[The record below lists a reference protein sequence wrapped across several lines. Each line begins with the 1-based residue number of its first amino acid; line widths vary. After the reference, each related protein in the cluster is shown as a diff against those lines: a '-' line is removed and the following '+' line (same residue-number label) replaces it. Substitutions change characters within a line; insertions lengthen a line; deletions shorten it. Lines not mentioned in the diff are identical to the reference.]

1 MRNKKALVA
10 AGLATTLIATNT
22 AQAAAEVRLLAD
34 TDAKEQDRE
43 DAADTT
49 GKGTPNEDG
58 NYNIVFITVDQQHY
72 FDEYPEGTDYK
83 ARKLLEEM
91 GTTFEKHYACSNMST
106 SSRAVMF
113 TGEHVVHNGMHD
125 NTDFFW
131 QGALDEEIE
140 TIGDRMRQ
148 AGFYTALKGKWHMG
162 NSGTLNNSD
171 EEELT
176 SLEDYGFS
184 DWGGKDYIG
193 QVHEG
198 NEIDPKIVSESVEWL
213 SDKGKELND
222 SGKSFFLTVDLIN
235 PHDIMDYNNIGYDSK
250 VMELAGAPD
259 DELYNK
265 TYDEPA
271 PSSWDFDLTA
281 EDVPR
286 SLSVFRNNWAITSGY
301 DSTEDEWKDYQ
312 DYYFNCIQDSDNNLY
327 DLLTYMDENG
337 FFDNTII
344 VFTADHGEMHGSH
357 ALKSKGGF
365 LYENN
370 IHVPLTIVHP
380 DYEGGKRVSAVTS
393 HMDLAPTFIDLTNIP
408 ADEKEKA
415 MEGLNGKSLVPLLD
429 GSKTSVRDAALFCF
443 EMLSQCALI
452 YHQDEDG
459 NLIYEFD
466 PTVRGMVR
474 GIVTEDYKFARY
486 FAPGDYNTPENM
498 DELLEHNDVQ
508 LFSLK
513 DDPEELDNLAADPEK
528 NADLILEMND
538 LLNQMIEEE
547 VGEDNGEYMV
557 ETLKVLEARI
567 ADLNAGKG
575 PQASSADEAQESSS
589 DENTASDGAEKEG
602 SQDEQVNNIM
612 EILRSLYEALQ
623 NLFEGK

>member
-10 AGLATTLIATNT
+10 AGLATTMIAVNT
-22 AQAAAEVRLLAD
+22 AQAAAAVGLNTD

-43 DAADTT
+43 DAADAT
-49 GKGTPNEDG
+49 GNGTPNEDG

-113 TGEHVVHNGMHD
+113 TGEHVIQNGMHD

-131 QGALDEEIE
+131 QGALDEDID
-140 TIGDRMRQ
+140 TIGDRMKQ
-148 AGFYTALKGKWHMG
+148 AGYYTALKGKWHMG
-162 NSGTLNNSD
+162 NSGTLDNSD

-193 QVHEG
+193 KVHEG

-213 SDKGKELND
+213 SDKGKELNE

-259 DELYNK
+259 DELYDK
-265 TYDEPA
+265 TYDDPA
-271 PSSWDFDLTA
+271 PSSWDYDLEA
-281 EDVPR
+281 EDVPG
-286 SLSVFRNNWAITSGY
+286 SLSVFRNNWAISSGY
-301 DSTEDEWKDYQ
+301 DSTEEEWKDYQ
-312 DYYFNCIQDSDNNLY
+312 DYYYNCIQDSDNNLY

-380 DYEGGKRVSAVTS
+380 DFEGGKRVSAVTS

-408 ADEKEKA
+408 ADEKEEA
-415 MEGLNGKSLVPLLD
+415 MDGLNGKSLVPLLD
-429 GSKTSVRDAALFCF
+429 GSKKSVRDASLFCF

-486 FAPGDYNTPENM
+486 FAPNDYNTPKTM
-498 DELLEHNDVQ
+498 DDLFEHNDVQ

-513 DDPEELDNLAADPEK
+513 DDPEELVNLAADSEK

-538 LLNQMIEEE
+538 LLNEMIEEE
-547 VGEDNGEYMV
+547 VGEDSGEYMV
-557 ETLKVLEARI
+557 DILKALEERI
-567 ADLNAGKG
+567 EDLNAAVAA
-575 PQASSADEAQESSS
+575 QTASADEAQESSS
-589 DENTASDGAEKEG
+589 EENTASDKAEKEE
-602 SQDEQVNNIM
+602 SSDEQVENIM
-612 EILRSLYEALQ
+612 GILRNLYEALQ
-623 NLFEGK
+623 NLFEGQ

>member
-1 MRNKKALVA
+1 MKNRKALVA
-10 AGLATTLIATNT
+10 AGLATTMIAVNT
-22 AQAAAEVRLLAD
+22 AQAAAAVSLSTD

-43 DAADTT
+43 DTADAD

-58 NYNIVFITVDQQHY
+58 NYNIIFITVDQQHY
-72 FDEYPEGTDYK
+72 FDEYPEGTDFK
-83 ARKLLEEM
+83 ARKLLEEL

-113 TGEHVVHNGMHD
+113 TGEHVIQNGMHD

-131 QGALDEEIE
+131 QGALDEEIT

-148 AGFYTALKGKWHMG
+148 AGYYTALKGKWHMG
-162 NSGTLNNSD
+162 NSSTLGNT
-171 EEELT
+171 EGEELT
-176 SLEDYGFS
+176 SLEDYGFA

-235 PHDIMDYNNIGYDSK
+235 PHDIMDYDNIDYNSK
-250 VMELAGAPD
+250 VMTMAGKPD
-259 DELYNK
+259 DKLYDK

-271 PSSWDFDLTA
+271 PSSWDFDLEA
-281 EDVPR
+281 KDVPGA
-286 SLSVFRNNWAITSGY
+286 LSVFRSNWAISSGY

-312 DYYFNCIQDSDNNLY
+312 DYYFNCIQDSDNNLM
-327 DLLTYMDENG
+327 DLLDYIDESG
-337 FFDNTII
+337 LLDNTII

-357 ALKSKGGF
+357 GLKSKGGF

-380 DYEGGKRVSAVTS
+380 DYEGGKRISAVTS
-393 HMDLAPTFIDLTNIP
+393 HMDLAPTFIDLTNISEE
-408 ADEKEKA
+408 EKEKA
-415 MEGLNGKSLVPLLD
+415 MEGLNGHSLVPLLD

-459 NLIYEFD
+459 NITYEFD

-486 FAPGDYNTPENM
+486 FAPGDYNTPESM

-528 NADLILEMND
+528 NAALILKMND
-538 LLNQMIEEE
+538 LLNQMIEDE
-547 VGEDNGEYMV
+547 VGDDKGEYMV
-557 ETLKVLEARI
+557 QTLKVLEERI
-567 ADLNAGKG
+567 EDLNAGAG
-575 PQASSADEAQESSS
+575 PQKTGSEDAGEASSSEDKAEDKDEDSKDDQINS
-589 DENTASDGAEKEG
+589 
-602 SQDEQVNNIM
+602 IM
-612 EILRSLYEALQ
+612 EMLRNLYEALQ
-623 NLFEGK
+623 NLFED

>member
-10 AGLATTLIATNT
+10 AGLATTMIAVNT
-22 AQAAAEVRLLAD
+22 AQAAAAVGLNTD

-43 DAADTT
+43 DAADAT
-49 GKGTPNEDG
+49 GNGTPNEDG

-113 TGEHVVHNGMHD
+113 TGEHVVQNGMHD
-125 NTDFFW
+125 NTDYFW
-131 QGALDEEIE
+131 QGALDENID
-140 TIGDRMRQ
+140 TIGDRMKQ
-148 AGFYTALKGKWHMG
+148 AGYYTALKGKWHMG
-162 NSGTLNNSD
+162 NSSTLDNSD

-193 QVHEG
+193 KVHEG

-213 SDKGKELND
+213 SGKGKELND

-259 DELYNK
+259 DELYDK
-265 TYDEPA
+265 TYDDPA
-271 PSSWDFDLTA
+271 PSSWDFDLEA
-281 EDVPR
+281 EDVPE
-286 SLSVFRNNWAITSGY
+286 SLSVFRSNWAISSGY
-301 DSTEDEWKDYQ
+301 DSTEEEWKDYQ
-312 DYYFNCIQDSDNNLY
+312 DYYYNCIQDSDNNLY

-380 DYEGGKRVSAVTS
+380 DFEGGKRVSAVTS

-408 ADEKEKA
+408 SDEKEKA

-429 GSKTSVRDAALFCF
+429 GSKKSVRDASLFCF

-452 YHQDEDG
+452 YHLDEDG

-486 FAPGDYNTPENM
+486 FAPNDYNTPKTME
-498 DELLEHNDVQ
+498 DLLEHNDVQ

-513 DDPEELDNLAADPEK
+513 DDPEELVNLAADPEK

-538 LLNQMIEEE
+538 LLNQQIENE
-547 VGEDNGEYMV
+547 VGEDSGEYMV
-557 ETLKVLEARI
+557 DILKALEERI
-567 ADLNAGKG
+567 EDLNAAVAA
-575 PQASSADEAQESSS
+575 QTASADEAQASSSEEKTASDEAEKESS
-589 DENTASDGAEKEG
+589 DEQIS
-602 SQDEQVNNIM
+602 NIM

-623 NLFEGK
+623 NLFEGQ